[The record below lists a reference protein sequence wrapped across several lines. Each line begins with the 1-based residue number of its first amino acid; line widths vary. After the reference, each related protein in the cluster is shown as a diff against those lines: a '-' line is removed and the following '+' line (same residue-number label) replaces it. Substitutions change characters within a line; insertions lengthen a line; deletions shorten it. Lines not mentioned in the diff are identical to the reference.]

1 MKKKSFK
8 NKNNNRLN
16 FIFISYFINK
26 QMSSVNKIIE
36 EIIGLISCE
45 IKKEN
50 TREKLESEVL
60 SPIIDYILC
69 QIKPYILG
77 TCVFL
82 VTITILI
89 ISIIFLIILKP
100 TK

>member
-16 FIFISYFINK
+16 FIFISYFIKK

>member
-1 MKKKSFK
+1 
-8 NKNNNRLN
+8 
-16 FIFISYFINK
+16 
-26 QMSSVNKIIE
+26 MSSVNKIIE